1 MFQTF
6 IKLTLN
12 IKTPNFSIASSYQL
26 TMAATTTQTE
36 EHVSLKLLLS
46 EKGDK
51 VLFAE
56 AGKDFVDVLCS
67 FLTMP
72 LGTIARLVEKESS
85 IGPVTVGCLN
95 SLYRSVVDLDEDC
108 MSSHTIKQMLLKP
121 TNFAEDYCN
130 TLELNIEDTPPSKY
144 FMCNNYKSSYCTHDF
159 ASSMNKDIKNCYC
172 GCSISFLVFP
182 EQFDQGFVN
191 DVATFVITDD
201 LIIMPNSIDYASFG
215 LLQEFGIENT
225 SSVKEMILKVT
236 IEKVLDLLKCSLLSK
251 STLTDFF
258 LGKKPSLEVSRFFS
272 YDVEI
277 GGNIQINLKLVIRK
291 SDGKILC
298 AQGEQDFADLLLSF
312 LTIPL
317 GGISRI
323 LGEKIYLGSIN
334 RFYKSIADLNENKYF
349 ISEDAKNRIV
359 DPCIFPLLKLSK
371 QIFPILERRV
381 HEYYWYYS
389 GSSLFVQFSKP
400 GEDKSYAGK
409 FKRINFSNM
418 ASHEGYVKGPAMYVA
433 TDDLAI
439 APLSPISALGLLNR
453 LKTPLKDLKEKHVT
467 IGVKESLNILK
478 AALTSTSALTNGLA
492 HLLTEVKEEK

>member
-1 MFQTF
+1 M
-6 IKLTLN
+6 
-12 IKTPNFSIASSYQL
+12 
-26 TMAATTTQTE
+26 
-36 EHVSLKLLLS
+36 
-46 EKGDK
+46 
-51 VLFAE
+51 
-56 AGKDFVDVLCS
+56 
-67 FLTMP
+67 
-72 LGTIARLVEKESS
+72 
-85 IGPVTVGCLN
+85 
-95 SLYRSVVDLDEDC
+95 
-108 MSSHTIKQMLLKP
+108 
-121 TNFAEDYCN
+121 
-130 TLELNIEDTPPSKY
+130 
-144 FMCNNYKSSYCTHDF
+144 
-159 ASSMNKDIKNCYC
+159 
-172 GCSISFLVFP
+172 
-182 EQFDQGFVN
+182 
-191 DVATFVITDD
+191 
-201 LIIMPNSIDYASFG
+201 
-215 LLQEFGIENT
+215 
-225 SSVKEMILKVT
+225 
-236 IEKVLDLLKCSLLSK
+236 LKCSLLSK

-467 IGVKESLNILK
+467 IGVKEVRVILASRFFFSSLFN
-478 AALTSTSALTNGLA
+478 AF
-492 HLLTEVKEEK
+492 